1 MVPRQST
8 ARPATP
14 RPTRTGGQA
23 SISGYCRLSNP
34 PPPGWSAS
42 CDGETERGCRGVQ
55 DDVTSPPK
63 TLGSGEKGY
72 YMSCRSIQRRPVVLR
87 ALMAF
92 TVMLFL
98 VALNP
103 ATGSAQTQSCTNC
116 TLYAITE
123 LNLRQEPS
131 LDAAVLR
138 FIPALAPVHR
148 GTGAVTNGYAPVTYE
163 GVTGWAVALGLVAT
177 REEAAAAT
185 MPATTAATTTA
196 ATTTAPAPA
205 PAPAASSESRVTLT
219 PLMLRS
225 GPGVDAEPILVIPEG
240 GSLTLTREGA
250 ADGYVTVDYDGA
262 TGWVYADLI
271 AREDELG

>member
-1 MVPRQST
+1 
-8 ARPATP
+8 
-14 RPTRTGGQA
+14 
-23 SISGYCRLSNP
+23 
-34 PPPGWSAS
+34 
-42 CDGETERGCRGVQ
+42 
-55 DDVTSPPK
+55 
-63 TLGSGEKGY
+63 
-72 YMSCRSIQRRPVVLR
+72 MSCRSIQRRPMMLR

-163 GVTGWAVALGLVAT
+163 GVSGWAVALGLVAT

-185 MPATTAATTTA
+185 VPATTTPTTT
-196 ATTTAPAPA
+196 TPVPSS
-205 PAPAASSESRVTLT
+205 APAASSETRVTLT

-240 GSLTLTREGA
+240 GRLTLTREGA

-271 AREDELG
+271 AREDEVG